1 MKGNYAM
8 RVLFISAGDY
18 KYGAPK
24 SMFELIVSLKNAY
37 GVEPVLL
44 TKKHNELND
53 KCDALGIENYS
64 FWSRDIMA
72 GSAYRNPVLN
82 MMKQCVKFCLYL
94 WGGLTV
100 RWQISQMGIDFDSI
114 DIIHTNLNRNDI
126 GCYISKK
133 YNIPHIWHLREL
145 GGRDYKIHAYR
156 RDVTDYMNKNA
167 NCFIAI
173 SETVC
178 RAWAERGL
186 DAKKIKV
193 IYNGLDVSCFKQRK
207 MHVDDKVKIVM
218 TGRIEPFKGQDQLI
232 EAIGLL
238 PDEMKKRIVVDIY
251 GEAYSDYESYL
262 RKNIKK
268 MELEDIIHFCG
279 YCNNVPEML
288 ADYDIGIV
296 ASKAEGF
303 GRVTVEY
310 MLAGLMVI
318 ASDTGANT
326 ELIDDGRNGLIYS
339 YGDVQDLAEKIKK
352 VIKNLEL
359 VNSVGRE
366 ARKDAEEKYDNA
378 RYAREVY
385 CLYEELLGV
394 TVEKGV

>member
-1 MKGNYAM
+1 MK
-8 RVLFISAGDY
+8 VLFISAGDY

-24 SMFELIVSLKNAY
+24 SMFELIVSLKNIY

-53 KCDALGIENYS
+53 KCNMLGIENYS

-82 MMKQCVKFCLYL
+82 MMKQCVKFCLYI
-94 WGGLTV
+94 WGGIIV
-100 RWQISQMGIDFDSI
+100 HWQISRMRIDFNSI

-145 GGRDYKIHAYR
+145 GGKDNKIHAYR
-156 RDVTDYMNKNA
+156 MDVIGYMNKNA
-167 NCFIAI
+167 DYFIAI
-173 SETVC
+173 SETVR
-178 RAWAERGL
+178 RAWGERGL
-186 DAKKIKV
+186 DEKKTKV
-193 IYNGLDVSCFKQRK
+193 IYNGLDVGIFKQRK
-207 MHVDDKVKIVM
+207 EQKHSEDKVKIVI

-232 EAIGLL
+232 KAIGLL
-238 PDEMKKRIVVDIY
+238 PNEIKGSILVDIF
-251 GEAYSDYESYL
+251 GEAYSDYKNYL
-262 RKNIKK
+262 IKYIQK
-268 MELEDIIHFCG
+268 MELGDIVHFCG
-279 YCNNVPEML
+279 YCDNVPEKL
-288 ADYDIGIV
+288 AEYDVGIV

-318 ASDTGANT
+318 AADTGANT
-326 ELIDDGRNGLIYS
+326 ELIDNGRNGLIYS
-339 YGDVQDLAEKIKK
+339 YGDAQDLAEKIEK
-352 VIKNLEL
+352 VIKNPEL
-359 VNSVGRE
+359 INSIGGY
-366 ARKDAEEKYDNA
+366 ARKDAEEKYNNV

-385 CLYEELLGV
+385 CLYEECRRRW
-394 TVEKGV
+394 K